1 MTPHRPKG
9 RRLYRVKVP
18 TRTGW
23 VNRSTGT
30 ADRPTAKAMHRML
43 DELGPK
49 GARRWDLLDPV
60 ADGRLSLPELW
71 DAYRAK
77 DLAGLLARLDDVD
90 LVPCVEAWM
99 RWLDD
104 RVAPITRRGYR
115 IAVGTL
121 MPAGGPWWRST
132 LTRAAVGQWM
142 AALPV
147 AAATKRK
154 YGAALASF
162 GTYAVSV
169 GVLAENPAD
178 GLVLPPA
185 DAPVPDFYERDEVD
199 RIVAGS
205 PRLYADLFALIYATG
220 AEVSAALAVR
230 RRDVDLE
237 RWLVRMPGTKTY
249 NRDRMAIVAEWARSR
264 LRERCAALMPDAT
277 LFDTDRWRATKWHA
291 RVVRE
296 QGLRHL
302 KLHAAR
308 NHWAVRALR
317 GGWSVEAVAR
327 QLGNTPQMVLK
338 VYGRFRVSAEDLDRL
353 ERMAETEAKRR
364 EAM

>member
-30 ADRPTAKAMHRML
+30 ADRATARAMHRML

-49 GARRWDLLDPV
+49 GARRWDLLDPI
-60 ADGRLSLPELW
+60 ATGRLTLPDLW

-77 DLAGLLARLDDVD
+77 DLDGLLARLDDRD
-90 LVPCVEAWM
+90 LAPDVEGWL
-99 RWLDD
+99 RWLGD

-115 IAVGTL
+115 IALGTL
-121 MPAGGPWWRST
+121 MPKDGPWWRST
-132 LTRAAVGQWM
+132 LTSAAVGQWM
-142 AALPV
+142 AALPI

-162 GTYAVSV
+162 GAYAVSV
-169 GVLAENPAD
+169 GALPSNPAD
-178 GLVLPPA
+178 ALVLPPA
-185 DAPVPDFYERDEVD
+185 DDPVPDFYERDEVD
-199 RIVAGS
+199 RLVAGA
-205 PRLYADLFALIYATG
+205 PQPYADLFALIYATG
-220 AEVSAALAVR
+220 AEVSAALAVTR
-230 RRDVDLE
+230 RHVDLE

-249 NRDRMAIVAEWARSR
+249 NRDRVAIVAEWARSR
-264 LRERCAALMPDAT
+264 LADRCRGLLPDAP
-277 LFDTDRWRATKWHA
+277 LFPTDRWRATKWHA
-291 RVVRE
+291 RVAEE

-353 ERMAETEAKRR
+353 ERMAELEAKRR